1 MSRNKGTGAGGANTN
16 KNGKAFEELTS
27 NEPRLLANG
36 FVKHIVPG
44 KKGKFDYYLE
54 KPTADGSIVYL
65 TQGGMAAYFMWKFSI
80 EMVRHPDE
88 AYLIQ
93 RGDTYTLRVLEKKNQ
108 NVQGSVDTKLL
119 AGPGMLE
126 EYVMCIDSPKFT
138 VKYAFCLSAFLKAQ
152 YVSDAKKWKL
162 MRAINARHGIEV
174 LFGEDKD
181 YYERLDAW
189 CAFETAYG
197 RDAAKGRLEMT
208 SESRTECV
216 ASDAVSESRTECV
229 ACATAGSS
237 AVGAVTEVPAE
248 VPSESPITECAAVAK
263 TPQRKVKIVGRNS
276 K

>member
-126 EYVMCIDSPKFT
+126 EYVMCIENPKFT
-138 VKYAFCLSAFLKAQ
+138 VMYAFCLSAFLKAQ

-189 CAFETAYG
+189 CAFEMTS
-197 RDAAKGRLEMT
+197 DAASGRFE
-208 SESRTECV
+208 TECV

-229 ACATAGSS
+229 ACVTAGSS
-237 AVGAVTEVPAE
+237 AVGAVTEVP
-248 VPSESPITECAAVAK
+248 SESPLTECAAAAAAVAK
-263 TPQRKVKIVGRNS
+263 IPQRKGKMVGRNS

>member
-1 MSRNKGTGAGGANTN
+1 MKTALDEVSATMSRNKGTGAGGANTN

-189 CAFETAYG
+189 CAFEMASDRLEASVETASG
-197 RDAAKGRLEMT
+197 RDAAPGRLE
-208 SESRTECV
+208 
-216 ASDAVSESRTECV
+216 
-229 ACATAGSS
+229 ATAGSS
-237 AVGAVTEVPAE
+237 VVEVSAEVPAK
-248 VPSESPITECAAVAK
+248 VPSESPLTECAAAVAK
-263 TPQRKVKIVGRNS
+263 IPQRKVKIVGRNS

>member
-126 EYVMCIDSPKFT
+126 EYVMCIENPKFT

-189 CAFETAYG
+189 CAFEMTAGHDAAKGRFEMTSGRLEATVEASVETTHG
-197 RDAAKGRLEMT
+197 RDAAKGRLE
-208 SESRTECV
+208 
-216 ASDAVSESRTECV
+216 AV
-229 ACATAGSS
+229 AGSS
-237 AVGAVTEVPAE
+237 AVEVPAE
-248 VPSESPITECAAVAK
+248 VPSESPITECAAAVAK
-263 TPQRKVKIVGRNS
+263 IPQRKGKMVGRNS

>member
-181 YYERLDAW
+181 YYERLDTW
-189 CAFETAYG
+189 CAFETG
-197 RDAAKGRLEMT
+197 HDAAKGRLEMT
-208 SESRTECV
+208 TGH
-216 ASDAVSESRTECV
+216 DAVKGRVE
-229 ACATAGSS
+229 ATAGSS
-237 AVGAVTEVPAE
+237 VAAASVEVVIEVASEVPAE
-248 VPSESPITECAAVAK
+248 VPSESPLTECAAAVVAK

>member
-1 MSRNKGTGAGGANTN
+1 MSNKGTGAGGANTN

-36 FVKHIVPG
+36 FVKHVVPG
-44 KKGKFDYYLE
+44 KKGKYDYYLE
-54 KPTADGSIVYL
+54 KPTADGSVVYL
-65 TQGGMAAYFMWKFSI
+65 TQGGMASYFMWKFSI

-93 RGDTYTLRVLEKKNQ
+93 HGDTYTLRVLEKKNQ

-126 EYVMCIDSPKFT
+126 EYELCIDDKRFT
-138 VKYAFCLSAFLKAQ
+138 VQYAFCLSAFLKAQ

-162 MRAINARHGIEV
+162 MRAINVRHGIEV
-174 LFGEDKD
+174 LFGEDAD

-189 CAFETAYG
+189 CAFETA
-197 RDAAKGRLEMT
+197 
-208 SESRTECV
+208 SESHTEC
-216 ASDAVSESRTECV
+216 A
-229 ACATAGSS
+229 ACATAVEVPS
-237 AVGAVTEVPAE
+237 EVPAE
-248 VPSESPITECAAVAK
+248 VPSESPQAAVAK
-263 TPQRKVKIVGRNS
+263 IPQRKVKIVGRNS